1 MPLNVWSH
9 KSLSYSTKHGEPQA
23 RRWGRKTERSEKS
36 SGTDGGVLVIMAIE
50 VVVVL
55 VPRISHIRRR
65 SAFDTEE
72 YTWRAAFL
80 GAADAVQRVLAEL
93 FEPESGAQSAR
104 IQVSRSNC
112 FFARASSRSCSEV
125 TLG

>member
-1 MPLNVWSH
+1 M
-9 KSLSYSTKHGEPQA
+9 
-23 RRWGRKTERSEKS
+23 
-36 SGTDGGVLVIMAIE
+36 IMAIE

-72 YTWRAAFL
+72 HSTRRATFL

-104 IQVSRSNC
+104 FRYRAATVSSPGP
-112 FFARASSRSCSEV
+112 AREV
-125 TLG
+125 VPR